1 MIDRFLYRLGLV
13 RRSYFD
19 ELREAAENMQTE
31 YIAYRK
37 HIYNWYAKIDRAEN
51 EKPPQ
56 PPVLKLIQGGK
67 K

>member
-19 ELREAAENMQTE
+19 ELREAAENMQIE
-31 YIAYRK
+31 WLDYQQRVEAYVGK
-37 HIYNWYAKIDRAEN
+37 NPSE
-51 EKPPQ
+51 PPEQ
-56 PPVLKLIQGGK
+56 QKFKLIQGGK